1 MPTLQTLLIFSA
13 AVLGLLLAPGP
24 NMAFLISHGVA
35 LGPRGGIAVAGGILL
50 ADLVL
55 TVLTAAG
62 VAALIAAWP
71 PSFDVL
77 RYAGAAYLVWLA
89 LQTLRRRRDARS
101 PTLRAT
107 LPSVFRMAALNSLLN
122 PKALLFFL
130 VFLPQ
135 FVRPESGSVA
145 GELMVLG
152 LVLSALAFV
161 FHSLLGAFS
170 GHAGQWAGGR
180 HVPVRLLD
188 ALQAGVFLALAIHVL
203 VLERPLPA

>member
-1 MPTLQTLLIFSA
+1 MPTLQTLLLFSA

-24 NMAFLISHGVA
+24 NMVFLISHGVA

-62 VAALIAAWP
+62 VAAAIAAWP

-89 LQTLRRRRDARS
+89 LQTLRRRGDTRS

-145 GELMVLG
+145 GQLMVLG
-152 LVLSALAFV
+152 MVLSALAFV

-170 GHAGQWAGGR
+170 GRAGQWAGGR